1 MSNEWISA
9 SAPYL
14 APREHGERDAWSDES
29 AAQGHKGGQQLTYAG
44 PTAAPPHVAPALGI
58 AVGDPAVVRKRII
71 TLDGEP
77 IELTD
82 TYYPSD
88 IALDTALAAPR
99 KIKGGAVTLLAT
111 LGFTTVQV
119 HEDIS
124 ARMPTTEE
132 RAALHLGAGEPIL
145 SLLRVHVASDGRP
158 LQVDAIT
165 MPSRDR
171 HLHYSLKKQG

>member
-1 MSNEWISA
+1 MSGEWISA

-29 AAQGHKGGQQLTYAG
+29 AAQGRKGGQQLTYAG
-44 PTAAPPHVAPALGI
+44 PVAVPPHVAPALGI
-58 AVGDPAVVRKRII
+58 AVGGPAVVRKRVI
-71 TLDGEP
+71 TLDGEA
-77 IELTD
+77 IELAD

-99 KIKGGAVTLLAT
+99 KIKGGSVTLLAN

-124 ARMPTTEE
+124 ARMPTAEE
-132 RAALHLGAGEPIL
+132 CAALHLGAGEPVL
-145 SLLRVHVASDGRP
+145 ALLRVHVASDGRS

-171 HLHYSLKKQG
+171 HLHYTLKK